1 MFKKGYFLSK
11 VFDGNHL
18 PAHDGTQA
26 QADE

>member
-18 PAHDGTQA
+18 STHDGTQA